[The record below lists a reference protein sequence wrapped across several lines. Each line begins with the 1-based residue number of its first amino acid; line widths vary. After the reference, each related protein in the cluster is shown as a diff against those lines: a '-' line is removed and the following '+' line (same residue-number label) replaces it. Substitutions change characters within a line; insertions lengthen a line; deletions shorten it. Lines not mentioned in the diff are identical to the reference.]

1 MHYATPDTHP
11 AWIHMTSAVLAGAV
25 SDIIC
30 NPMFVIRTRL
40 QTEALHTI
48 LSPSP
53 SSSSSSPSP
62 ASSILQTARALY
74 HEAGGS
80 PLIFWRGMSA
90 NLLGLSHVAVQ
101 FPVYEH
107 LKVWFKSHHQQQH
120 ETPLDLLLASSLSK
134 MTASLLTYPH
144 EVVRSRLMDVRST
157 HGLTLWHV
165 CRSIYR
171 AEGWAGFYAGLPV
184 TLVRVLPNTCV
195 TFLSY
200 ELILRYVWQH
210 MNTTTSRPGH

>member
-1 MHYATPDTHP
+1 
-11 AWIHMTSAVLAGAV
+11 MTSAVLAGAV
-25 SDIIC
+25 SDVIC

-40 QTEALHTI
+40 QTEALHSI
-48 LSPSP
+48 LSNTNKNTNKQ
-53 SSSSSSPSP
+53 PSP

-80 PLIFWRGMSA
+80 LLIFWRGMSA

-107 LKVWFKSHHQQQH
+107 LKVCFKGPDKPH
-120 ETPLDLLLASSLSK
+120 ESPLDLLLASSLSK

-165 CRSIYR
+165 CRTIYR
-171 AEGWAGFYAGLPV
+171 TEGWWGFYAGLPV
-184 TLVRVLPNTCV
+184 TLLRVLPNTCV

-210 MNTTTSRPGH
+210 ITTNRQ